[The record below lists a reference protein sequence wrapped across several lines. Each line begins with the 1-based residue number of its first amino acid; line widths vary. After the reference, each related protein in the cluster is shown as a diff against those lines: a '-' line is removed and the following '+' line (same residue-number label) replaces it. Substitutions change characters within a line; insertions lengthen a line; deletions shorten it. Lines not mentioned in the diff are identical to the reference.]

1 VNFTMPQDVAAN
13 FTLENN
19 GIAITQANGEAHVT
33 LKGKKAGTHT
43 VTATL
48 SNNNTSDSQPVTFV
62 ADKTS
67 ALVVLQIS
75 KNEITGNGCL
85 QGYAVQRLH
94 SGQAVSALRCQV
106 AR

>member
-1 VNFTMPQDVAAN
+1 NHPVAGIAVNFTMPQDVAAN

-19 GIAITQANGEAHVT
+19 GITVTQANGEAHVT

-48 SNNNTSDSQPVTFV
+48 INNNASDSQPVTFV

-67 ALVVLQIS
+67 A
-75 KNEITGNGCL
+75 
-85 QGYAVQRLH
+85 
-94 SGQAVSALRCQV
+94 QV
-106 AR
+106 A